1 MPSNWETDFFRG
13 VALDAWLRCFT
24 PEQTSAEVDFLA
36 RIFNQA
42 PGGHFLDVPCG
53 NGRHAIE
60 FAGRG
65 YQVTALDL
73 SEEFLAEARGAT
85 SLPIRWVLGDM
96 RELPWDAK
104 FDGAYC
110 FGNSFA
116 YLDADD
122 ARRFLSG
129 VAKGLKQGARCVVE
143 TGMAA
148 ESILPTRVTKRWYQL
163 GDIYMLSEN
172 RYVPEESRLDIDYTF
187 IRGGEAETR
196 PTSSYVHTV
205 AALRQMQSEAGLKP
219 LELLASIDGERY
231 ELGSPRLILVAEK
244 E

>member
-1 MPSNWETDFFRG
+1 MSTNWEKDFFRG
-13 VALDAWLRCFT
+13 VALDAWRLCFT
-24 PEQTSAEVDFLA
+24 PQQTSAEVDFLA
-36 RIFNQA
+36 RVLETG
-42 PGGHFLDVPCG
+42 PGSHFLDVPCG

-65 YQVTALDL
+65 YRMTALDL
-73 SEEFLAEARGAT
+73 SEEFLAGARSST

-96 RELPWDAK
+96 RDLAWGSE

-116 YLDADD
+116 YLNADD
-122 ARRFLSG
+122 ARKFFSG
-129 VAKGLKQGARCVVE
+129 VARGLKRGARCVVE

-148 ESILPTRVTKRWYQL
+148 ESILPTRVAKRWYRL

-196 PTSSYVHTV
+196 PTSSFVHTV
-205 AALRQMQSEAGLKP
+205 AAIRGMQTEAGLKP

-231 ELGSPRLILVAEK
+231 EVGSPRLILVAEK
-244 E
+244 M

>member
-1 MPSNWETDFFRG
+1 MSSNWEKDFFRG
-13 VALDAWLRCFT
+13 VALDAWCQCFT
-24 PEQTSAEVDFLA
+24 PEQTSAEADFLA
-36 RIFNQA
+36 RVFDRG
-42 PGGHFLDVPCG
+42 PDSHFLDVPCG

-60 FAGRG
+60 FASRG
-65 YQVTALDL
+65 YRMTALDL
-73 SEEFLAEARGAT
+73 SQEFLETARSST

-96 RELPWDAK
+96 RELAWNSE
-104 FDGAYC
+104 FDGAFC

-116 YLDADD
+116 YLNADD
-122 ARRFLSG
+122 ARKLFSG
-129 VAKGLKQGARCVVE
+129 IARGLKRGARCVVE

-148 ESILPTRVTKRWYQL
+148 ESILPTRVTKRWYKL

-205 AALRQMQSEAGLKP
+205 AALRRMQLEAGLAP
-219 LELLASIDGERY
+219 RELFASIDGERY
-231 ELGSPRLILVAEK
+231 ELGSPRLILIGEK

>member
-1 MPSNWETDFFRG
+1 MPSNWEKDFFRG
-13 VALDAWLRCFT
+13 VALDAWRLALT
-24 PEQTSAEVDFLA
+24 PEQTRAEVDFLA
-36 RIFNQA
+36 RVFE
-42 PGGHFLDVPCG
+42 PGPDSHFLDVPCG

-65 YQVTALDL
+65 CRITGLDL
-73 SEEFLAEARGAT
+73 SQEFLAGARSST

-96 RELPWDAK
+96 RELAWDSE

-116 YLDADD
+116 YLDADG
-122 ARRFLSG
+122 ARKFFSG
-129 VAKGLKQGARCVVE
+129 VARGLKRGARCVVE

-148 ESILPTRVTKRWYQL
+148 ESILPTRVTRRWHKL

-205 AALRQMQSEAGLKP
+205 AAIRQMQSEAGLKP
-219 LELLASIDGERY
+219 LEFLASIDGERY
-231 ELGSPRLILVAEK
+231 ELGSPRLILIAQK
-244 E
+244 H

>member
-1 MPSNWETDFFRG
+1 LPSNWEKDFFRG
-13 VALDAWLRCFT
+13 VALDAWRLCLT
-24 PEQTSAEVDFLA
+24 PEQTRAEVDFLA
-36 RIFNQA
+36 RTFE
-42 PGGHFLDVPCG
+42 PRPDSHFLDVPCG

-60 FAGRG
+60 FASRG
-65 YQVTALDL
+65 YQMTGLDL
-73 SEEFLAEARGAT
+73 SEEFLAEARSAT
-85 SLPIRWVLGDM
+85 LPIRWVLGDM
-96 RELPWDAK
+96 RELAWETE

-122 ARRFLSG
+122 ARKFLSG
-129 VAKGLKQGARCVVE
+129 VSRSLKRGARFVLE

-148 ESILPTRVTKRWYQL
+148 ESILPTRVTKRWYKL

-205 AALRQMQSEAGLKP
+205 AVLRRMQSEAGLKP
-219 LELLASIDGERY
+219 LELLASIAGERY
-231 ELGSPRLILVAEK
+231 EFGSPRLIMIAERV
-244 E
+244 

>member
-1 MPSNWETDFFRG
+1 MPSNWEKDFFRG
-13 VALDAWLRCFT
+13 VALDAWRRCFT
-24 PEQTSAEVDFLA
+24 TEMTRAEVDFLERVFEA
-36 RIFNQA
+36 A

-65 YQVTALDL
+65 YRMTALDL
-73 SEEFLAEARGAT
+73 SEEFLAEARTAT
-85 SLPIRWVLGDM
+85 SLPVRWVLGDM
-96 RELPWDAK
+96 RELECDAE

-110 FGNSFA
+110 FGNSFG
-116 YLDADD
+116 YLDAEGVRKFFSGI
-122 ARRFLSG
+122 AR
-129 VAKGLKQGARCVVE
+129 GLKRGARFVLD
-143 TGMAA
+143 TSMAA

-172 RYVPEESRLDIDYTF
+172 RYLPEESRLDIDYTF

-205 AALRQMQSEAGLKP
+205 AALRRMQVDAGMAP
-219 LELLASIDGERY
+219 REMLASLDGERY
-231 ELGSPRLILVAEK
+231 EFGSPRLILIAER

>member
-1 MPSNWETDFFRG
+1 MPSNWEKDFFRG
-13 VALDAWLRCFT
+13 VALDAWRLCFT
-24 PEQTSAEVDFLA
+24 SEQTRAEVDFLA
-36 RIFNQA
+36 RVFETG
-42 PGGHFLDVPCG
+42 PDSHFLDVPCG

-60 FAGRG
+60 FASRG
-65 YQVTALDL
+65 HRMTALDL
-73 SEEFLAEARGAT
+73 SEEFLAGARSAT
-85 SLPIRWVLGDM
+85 TLPIRWVLGDM
-96 RELPWDAK
+96 RELAWDSE

-122 ARRFLSG
+122 ARKFFTG
-129 VAKGLKQGARCVVE
+129 VARGLKRGARCVVE

-205 AALRQMQSEAGLKP
+205 AALRRMQSDAGLRP
-219 LELLASIDGERY
+219 VELLASIDGERF
-231 ELGSPRLILVAEK
+231 ELGSPRLILISEK
-244 E
+244 A

>member
-1 MPSNWETDFFRG
+1 MPSNWEKDFFSG
-13 VALDAWLRCFT
+13 VALDAWRLCFT
-24 PEQTSAEVDFLA
+24 PEQTRAEVDFLA
-36 RIFNQA
+36 RVFHSS
-42 PGGHFLDVPCG
+42 PDSHFLDVPCG

-60 FAGRG
+60 FANRG
-65 YQVTALDL
+65 FRMTALDL
-73 SEEFLAEARGAT
+73 SEEFLAEARRST
-85 SLPIRWVLGDM
+85 SLPIRWFLGDM
-96 RELPWDAK
+96 RELAWDSE

-122 ARRFLSG
+122 ARKFFSG
-129 VAKGLKQGARCVVE
+129 VARGLKRGARLVVE

-148 ESILPTRVTKRWYQL
+148 ESILPTRVAKRWYKL

-205 AALRQMQSEAGLKP
+205 AALRRMQSDAGLKP
-219 LELLASIDGERY
+219 LELLDSIEGEPY
-231 ELGSPRLILVAEK
+231 QLNSPRLILIAEK
-244 E
+244 A